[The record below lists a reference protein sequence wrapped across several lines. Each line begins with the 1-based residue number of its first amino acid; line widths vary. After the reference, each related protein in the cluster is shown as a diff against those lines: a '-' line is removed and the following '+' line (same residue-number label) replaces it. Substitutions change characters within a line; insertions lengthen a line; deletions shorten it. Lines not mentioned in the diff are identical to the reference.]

1 VKSNVPVAQATMQ
14 EAVLPERVQEEPG
27 QLVRATKGRP
37 ARAQCGCRARVD
49 GVLRRARFTGGAC
62 RSGGYR
68 RRPLTGG
75 ERLMFDYA
83 INGRSPNQWNAG
95 HPRRGPTGLKFV
107 GRGVDLVAQGHS
119 PRLRIRF
126 AQGHRRPDA
135 HGDLTDSFVLS

>member
-1 VKSNVPVAQATMQ
+1 LAELTEVFVA
-14 EAVLPERVQEEPG
+14 PDSRVAG
-27 QLVRATKGRP
+27 VV
-37 ARAQCGCRARVD
+37 ARW
-49 GVLRRARFTGGAC
+49 
-62 RSGGYR
+62 
-68 RRPLTGG
+68 PLTGG
-75 ERLMFDYA
+75 ERLMFGQA

-95 HPRRGPTGLKFV
+95 ERGPTGLKFL